1 MQEFFEFLSAD
12 LKLQA
17 NEERFQKHRKNME
30 ILKETLQWFN
40 WSMSL
45 YYFCPTAPIK

>member
-1 MQEFFEFLSAD
+1 MKKSEGKAVEKLPMQEFFEFLSTD

-30 ILKETLQWFN
+30 ILKETLQ
-40 WSMSL
+40 
-45 YYFCPTAPIK
+45 